1 LILIK
6 DILHSKEDETHKA
19 MIFDEALSDLRIFCL
34 KEENEIREKTF
45 NLKMCDILFI
55 IENILDTFKKLFELG
70 IVYTDLKPA
79 NIVLVRYENK
89 EDSEVTLYKNCY

>member
-1 LILIK
+1 
-6 DILHSKEDETHKA
+6 
-19 MIFDEALSDLRIFCL
+19 
-34 KEENEIREKTF
+34 
-45 NLKMCDILFI
+45 MCDILYI

-89 EDSEVTLYKNCY
+89 KDSEITLYKNCY